1 MQEWRFMNRGWRRL
15 ALGAALI
22 ATAMNS
28 LSCMHERKLVSISL
42 RPTNGFN
49 FPTPDPTAQ
58 GVFTALGNYIHP
70 PDTRDITD
78 KVTWKTDVPQLLVV
92 NGGVISPQPG
102 DVCGIADVTANMD
115 EGGNL
120 VIGRA
125 TVVVNDPTNPICPG
139 GSQSHGVVTVG
150 FLGNGT
156 GKVTSSPAGINCP
169 SQACGAQFNLG
180 ETIVLTATPDPG
192 STFGGWTNCDDQ
204 NGTACSELV
213 RTGTTDL
220 SATFTSP

>member
-1 MQEWRFMNRGWRRL
+1 MNRGWRRL

-28 LSCMHERKLVSISL
+28 LSCMHERKLISINL
-42 RPTNGFN
+42 RPAGGFN
-49 FPTPDPTAQ
+49 FPTPDPTVQ

-78 KVTWKTDVPQLLVV
+78 KVTWKTDIPQLLQVT
-92 NGGVISPQPG
+92 GGVVSPQPG
-102 DVCGIADVTANMD
+102 NVCGIADVTASMN

-125 TVVVNDPTNPICPG
+125 TVVVNDPTNPVCPG

-192 STFGGWTNCDDQ
+192 STFGGWTNCDDP

-220 SATFTSP
+220 SATFN

>member
-1 MQEWRFMNRGWRRL
+1 M
-15 ALGAALI
+15 
-22 ATAMNS
+22 ATAINS
-28 LSCMHERKLVSISL
+28 LSCMNERKLVSISL
-42 RPTNGFN
+42 RPAGGFN
-49 FPTPDPTAQ
+49 FPTPDPTAK

-92 NGGVISPQPG
+92 DGGVVSPQTG
-102 DVCGIADVTANMD
+102 NVCGIADVTANMD

-125 TVVVNDPTNPICPG
+125 TVVVNDPTNPNCPG

-156 GKVTSSPAGINCP
+156 GKVTSSPAGISCP
-169 SQACGAQFNLG
+169 GQACGAQFNLG